1 VKCQSL
7 SGAVLAAAAT
17 APAPGVAAEGT
28 ASEGVEGSVAVTV
41 AAELEEL
48 DVALSSTSAVP
59 DGEVACA
66 RDGPAFANNSSPKNI
81 ADAENF

>member
-1 VKCQSL
+1 
-7 SGAVLAAAAT
+7 
-17 APAPGVAAEGT
+17 
-28 ASEGVEGSVAVTV
+28 VAVTV